1 MSSLSQRFTYLPRFL
16 RHFWHRRK
24 AGYSFAHAFKST
36 RHRMLEPDA

>member
-1 MSSLSQRFTYLPRFL
+1 MSSLSRTLTSLPRFL

-24 AGYSFAHAFKST
+24 AGYSVAHAFKST